1 MKRITVSVLLC
12 LIMTGLVAGGGLDF
26 HLGAGYHSSYFGE
39 VDDVGS
45 LETIAGKATAMPLGI
60 GGYAGIGFGLIGK
73 TLNLGIEVAPSWDFN
88 LSGYKISNFALQGRA
103 YLKVKL
109 PLPFSVAV
117 FGGYAI
123 NMAGSTSDPG
133 SLLGAP
139 VFGAR
144 LTVFFIYAEYALT
157 PKPDFSGIMKH
168 EIGLGFAF
176 FK

>member
-1 MKRITVSVLLC
+1 MA
-12 LIMTGLVAGGGLDF
+12 MTGLAAAGGLDF

-39 VDDVGS
+39 VNDVEN
-45 LETIAGKATAMPLGI
+45 LEAIASKATAMPLGI
-60 GGYAGIGFGLIGK
+60 GGYAGIGVGIIGK
-73 TLNLGIEVAPSWDFN
+73 ILNLGIEASPSWDFN
-88 LSGYKISNFALQGRA
+88 LGGYQISNFALQGRV
-103 YLKVKL
+103 YVKVKMPVL
-109 PLPFSVAV
+109 FSAAV
-117 FGGYAI
+117 FGGYSI
-123 NMAGSTSDPG
+123 NMAGSASDPG